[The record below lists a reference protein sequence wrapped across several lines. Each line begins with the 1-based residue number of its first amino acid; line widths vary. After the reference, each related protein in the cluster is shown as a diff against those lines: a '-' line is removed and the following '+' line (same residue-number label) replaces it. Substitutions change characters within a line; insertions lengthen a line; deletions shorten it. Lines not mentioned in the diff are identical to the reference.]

1 MFLLDNVI
9 DLDIDTGLLIQ
20 SCNWVLD
27 LVNPKSLD
35 T

>member
-20 SCNWVLD
+20 SWDWVLD
-27 LVNPKSLD
+27 LVNPKV
-35 T
+35 